1 MQETKPFRPTR
12 TGPKQTVSIKR
23 DSGYTIAYRRDK
35 TPEAQLHRNPTVRS
49 EVLADKLG
57 RKLCTQKGQLEDGLA
72 ESYRTQPETNS
83 IDPAQEP

>member
-12 TGPKQTVSIKR
+12 TGPKQTVSIKKESR
-23 DSGYTIAYRRDK
+23 HAVTYRRDK

-57 RKLCTQKGQLEDGLA
+57 GKLCTQKGQLEDGV
-72 ESYRTQPETNS
+72 SK
-83 IDPAQEP
+83 IVI